1 MAEVSTAQKPSSNGP
16 QNWKHSKNPQAN
28 MSNWQ
33 KCKVSELGPLHR
45 IHSCTHVPNI
55 SVLCYNYCKTK
66 NQLEIIILK
75 LRCFTRKAVTVKI
88 ITIIFHAC
96 LILPTKCWHAKNLV
110 CTTLSSWW
118 MKGKAFTI
126 LNPRSLVEFP
136 CQLRPVV
143 FNTIEFTSFL
153 SFSRVSFFSFHDFS
167 YGIKKV
173 EWYLQWLY
181 KISPI

>member
-33 KCKVSELGPLHR
+33 KCKVSELWSSTFLY
-45 IHSCTHVPNI
+45 SCTKYI
-55 SVLCYNYCKTK
+55 SAMLQLLYNKEPIGNHYIKT
-66 NQLEIIILK
+66 
-75 LRCFTRKAVTVKI
+75 AVFYKKSCNCIQVNYDN
-88 ITIIFHAC
+88 FHAC

-126 LNPRSLVEFP
+126 LNPRSLVELP

-143 FNTIEFTSFL
+143 FNTDEFTSFL